1 MTSDLNRP
9 LLRVLANRPIPRPV
23 GSPRPTPPPSKFT
36 ANEQRAKFGTKF
48 TRLAEVMSRDDS
60 GLELKADPT
69 SLAPERL
76 LVFELNGSVQNFFKA
91 ISKVQG
97 LELVDEEELFGD
109 EQAKKPIAYLL
120 IPDNQALDQ
129 ILRLWQHWLSGKA
142 MMEGFTP
149 WRDVFQTLRNLRPW
163 GPNDRISPL
172 DRDILKNEIE
182 GLSDEQIVPI
192 EIELIYR
199 PNPTTGQISED
210 EVLEEVA
217 QQGGSLLSRVRF
229 DDIAYHAMLVEV
241 PVSAISQVLA
251 MSYEGISGLDPIQYI
266 RPQSLALTSLVGD
279 DSPIV
284 DVINFEQP
292 SEDSIL
298 GLIDGVPVA
307 RHPLLRNHLAVDDI
321 FDLEP
326 NTTLGSRRH
335 GTAMASLIVHGDRN
349 NRELVLPRKIHL
361 VPVLGEEGRFPENRL
376 IVDLI
381 YQAVYSMLDG
391 ESPSAPHVTVIN
403 ISLGNKHRP
412 FHGQMSPWARL
423 IDRLSFKYGVLFLVS
438 AGNLADP
445 FQMNQFTTITGFED
459 ASHEERTSST
469 ISALDAIKAERRL
482 ISPAETVNG
491 LTIGAI
497 NSDWVPDNLRRTA
510 AMSINPYPSLQM
522 TNPTSAMGPGFAKS
536 VKPEIILPGSR
547 EHLNVIGTSND
558 HIIVSPVTQPTRSAG
573 LKVAAPPIDGAN
585 EAYEGYTNG
594 TSAATALASRTAHR
608 IHDALEQEYGDEFFE
623 MPKAHRAVLLKA
635 LLVHPASWPS
645 ETARVIKA
653 IVGPADGKQHVKQK
667 DNIRR
672 YLGFGSYN
680 LDDAVACASDRATFW
695 AVSEIGPDQSV
706 SVSVPIPVSLANKP
720 QYHSITTTIAWITPT
735 NNGNQSYRTVRLKLI
750 APQDISS
757 LGVVP
762 SKTQPDNNQMHK
774 GTVATRRWEGEV
786 SAVLGNQD
794 ILTFSVERQPDQG
807 AHIDE
812 NAIFAVAVTI
822 SMPGVDEIYDQVREI
837 VRPRV
842 NQPI

>member
-1 MTSDLNRP
+1 MTSDLSKP
-9 LLRVLANRPIPRPV
+9 LLRILANRPIPRPI
-23 GSPRPTPPPSKFT
+23 GSPRNPPSPPTFS
-36 ANEQRAKFGTKF
+36 ANVQQAKFGAKF
-48 TRLAEVMSRDDS
+48 TRLAEVMGRDDS

-76 LVFELNGSVQNFFKA
+76 IVFELNGSVQNFFNA
-91 ISKVQG
+91 ISRIQG

-109 EQAKKPIAYLL
+109 EQADKPMAYLL
-120 IPDNQALDQ
+120 IPDNHALDE
-129 ILRLWQHWLSGKA
+129 ILRLWQHWLTGRNMA
-142 MMEGFTP
+142 VGFTP
-149 WRDVFQTLRNLRPW
+149 WRDVFETLRDLRPW

-182 GLSDEQIVPI
+182 ELSDEQIVPI

-199 PNPTTGQISED
+199 PNPTTGKISED
-210 EVLEEVA
+210 EVLEEVTR
-217 QQGGSLLSRVRF
+217 QGGSLLSRVRL
-229 DDIAYHAMLVEV
+229 DDIAYHAILVEV

-251 MSYEGISGLDPIQYI
+251 VSYEGISGLDPIQYI

-279 DSPIV
+279 DSPIA
-284 DVINFEQP
+284 DAIHFEQP
-292 SEDSIL
+292 SENSIL

-307 RHPLLRNHLAVDDI
+307 RHPLLGNHLTVDDI
-321 FDLEP
+321 FELEP

-349 NRELVLPRKIHL
+349 NQELALPRKIHL
-361 VPVLGEEGRFPENRL
+361 VPVLGEEDRFPENRL

-381 YQAVYSMLDG
+381 YQAVHSMLDG

-423 IDRLSFKYGVLFLVS
+423 IDRLSFKYGILFLVS
-438 AGNLADP
+438 AGNIADS
-445 FQMNQFTTITGFED
+445 FQMNQFTTRTGFED
-459 ASHEERTSST
+459 ASSEERASST
-469 ISALDAIKAERRL
+469 ISSLDAIKAERRL

-510 AMSINPYPSLQM
+510 AMSINPYSNLQM
-522 TNPTSAMGPGFAKS
+522 ANPTSAMGPGFAKS
-536 VKPEIILPGSR
+536 VKPEIILPGSS
-547 EHLNVIGTSND
+547 EHLNVIDTSND
-558 HIIVSPVTQPTRSAG
+558 DITVSPVTQPTRSAG
-573 LKVAAPPIDGAN
+573 LKVAAPPIDTN

-608 IHDALEQEYGDEFFE
+608 IHDALEQEYGDEFLE
-623 MPKAHRAVLLKA
+623 MPKVHRAVLLKA

-645 ETARVIKA
+645 ETASVIKA
-653 IVGPADGKQHVKQK
+653 IVGPADGRQHVKQK

-672 YLGFGSYN
+672 YLGFGSFD

-720 QYHSITTTIAWITPT
+720 QYHSVTTTIAWITPT

-750 APQDISS
+750 APPDISS

-762 SKTQPDNNQMHK
+762 SKTQPDNNQIHR
-774 GTVATRRWEGEV
+774 GTVATRRWEGEA
-786 SAVLGNQD
+786 SAVVGSQD
-794 ILTFSVERQPDQG
+794 TIDFSVERQRDMGTQ
-807 AHIDE
+807 IDE

-822 SMPGVDEIYDQVREI
+822 SMPGVNEIYDQVRDI
-837 VRPRV
+837 VRPQV
-842 NQPI
+842 VQQV